1 MSTVL
6 QVLEERGPTFLES
19 QGFAAPPMLRL
30 YGPDLLGA
38 RPICG
43 LRRSDRGMQGCTRW
57 GFLTMRVLFRH
68 FLACHCGS
76 GW

>member
-6 QVLEERGPTFLES
+6 QVLEPAFLES
-19 QGFAAPPMLRL
+19 QGLSAPSMPRL

-43 LRRSDRGMQGCTRW
+43 LRRSDRGMQGFTRW
-57 GFLTMRVLFRH
+57 GFLTVRVLFRH